1 MNRRQALGLIV
12 VAGLFANRSARA
24 DFASDL
30 RKRLEGLGSGGG
42 TQSEG
47 QLVASGLTQGEMDQ
61 GIREALGKGV
71 EVAVTQLGQQGG
83 YLNDPQVR
91 IPLPGG
97 LRQVE
102 GILRSLGQDGLADE
116 FVGTM
121 NHAAEQAVPE
131 ATDVFLGAIKRM
143 SLEDVRGIVEG
154 PDDAATAYLRRS
166 SSEEL
171 TTRFRPIVE
180 SATDQAGV
188 TVAYKQ
194 MMDRAGPMAQ
204 LAVGDTDLDGYI
216 TDKALDGLFIKV
228 AEQEKL
234 IRTEPYARTTDLL
247 KKVFGGQ

>member
-12 VAGLFANRSARA
+12 AGSLFASRSANA
-24 DFASDL
+24 DFASDML
-30 RKRLEGLGSGGG
+30 KRLEGLGSGGG
-42 TQSEG
+42 SQSPS
-47 QLVASGLTQGEMDQ
+47 VASGLTQGEMDQ
-61 GIREALGKGV
+61 GIRDALSKGV
-71 EVAVTQLGQQGG
+71 EVAVEQLGRQGG

-91 IPLPGG
+91 IPLPGY
-97 LRQVE
+97 LQKVE
-102 GILRSLGQDGLADE
+102 GMLRSLGQDGLADE

-143 SLEDVRGIVEG
+143 SLDDVRGIVQG
-154 PDDAATAYLRRS
+154 PNDAATAYLRRS

-180 SATDQAGV
+180 SATDKVGV

-204 LAVGDTDLDGYI
+204 MVVGDTDLDGYI